1 MNYIL
6 MIMNQSILTILRAF
20 SNLQKKI
27 MNPRNQP
34 PKLPQLKFLPKFLAE
49 GKYLM
54 ENLIFVR
61 RKYL

>member
-1 MNYIL
+1 
-6 MIMNQSILTILRAF
+6 MIINQSILTILRAF
-20 SNLQKKI
+20 SNLQKNF

-34 PKLPQLKFLPKFLAE
+34 PKLPRLKFLPKFLAE